1 MNVRCTFVENA
12 VFAWSPSYQSHF
24 VLWSERYEILVWS
37 TTATAVFV
45 KPEKL
50 RERESERVGP
60 FFIDILLLSR
70 RCLWY
75 REYDVSAR
83 KNIQLCRIF
92 AWMFFCFIYFCV
104 RLIFLSASFD
114 SNKWKFVSSSFL
126 FGFSLTIWLCAA
138 NLCHGNSIFHQWHAT
153 SSSNCRYQW
162 LLCIFTIRFSTEI
175 DFGRFSLSFAEMRDF
190 EFDLLHATSKSEQNY
205 VAFGTE
211 ADAIIKTPSSN
222 IPSTLRE
229 MAIVSSVRAPFSG
242 GYLWSI
248 VKPLD
253 SVVSLGI
260 SMYPLRRNTYN
271 ISLIYTNTNL
281 FVKSQNV
288 ATFQFTY
295 ARDIIDV
302 ALRVSGHQITLY
314 VGCYELKTISRDPVD
329 TIIDR
334 DSKMYVAS
342 AGSKQKN
349 GFKVRGLRS
358 NRIFASIC

>member
-1 MNVRCTFVENA
+1 
-12 VFAWSPSYQSHF
+12 
-24 VLWSERYEILVWS
+24 
-37 TTATAVFV
+37 
-45 KPEKL
+45 
-50 RERESERVGP
+50 
-60 FFIDILLLSR
+60 
-70 RCLWY
+70 
-75 REYDVSAR
+75 
-83 KNIQLCRIF
+83 
-92 AWMFFCFIYFCV
+92 
-104 RLIFLSASFD
+104 
-114 SNKWKFVSSSFL
+114 
-126 FGFSLTIWLCAA
+126 
-138 NLCHGNSIFHQWHAT
+138 
-153 SSSNCRYQW
+153 
-162 LLCIFTIRFSTEI
+162 
-175 DFGRFSLSFAEMRDF
+175 MRDF

-211 ADAIIKTPSSN
+211 ADAIIRTPSAN
-222 IPSTLRE
+222 IPSTLTE

-281 FVKSQNV
+281 FVKSQYV

-295 ARDIIDV
+295 ARNVIDV
-302 ALRVSGHQITLY
+302 ALKVTGHQITLY
-314 VGCYELKTISRDPVD
+314 VGCYELKTIPRDPVD

-349 GFKVRGLRS
+349 GFKVRE
-358 NRIFASIC
+358 RI